1 MNSENKLYQL
11 TLIFSPLVKEEK
23 LKEILS
29 NLKQKI
35 TALSGSVSE
44 EIPSSESAPIKKR
57 LAYPIKKQPEAFFS
71 FFKFVLLPESIKEIK
86 KYIDSREEILRHL
99 IISKKITKAKPT
111 KETIDMK
118 LIDKIE
124 PFRKAP
130 MPDRGP
136 ERSRG
141 EKPVKKE
148 KVKIEEL
155 DKKLKEILDE

>member
-1 MNSENKLYQL
+1 MNQENKLYQL

-35 TALSGSVSE
+35 NALSGSISE
-44 EIPSSESAPIKKR
+44 EIPSPESAPIKKR
-57 LAYPIKKQPEAFFS
+57 LSYPIKKQPEAFFS
-71 FFKFVLLPESIKEIK
+71 FFKFLLLPESIKDIK

-99 IISKKITKAKPT
+99 IISKKITKSKPA

-124 PFRKAP
+124 PFRK
-130 MPDRGP
+130 
-136 ERSRG
+136 ERIVPTEER
-141 EKPVKKE
+141 KAPVKKE

-155 DKKLKEILDE
+155 DKKLKEILNQ